1 MTLSPGYGER
11 FREDASR
18 FDQGT
23 ADSMIHVPMAVAAM
37 EQIAAWGVAE
47 IAGSI
52 EPLVDRIAAEAEER
66 GWKVPPKRHRA
77 PHFIRSEENTSELQ
91 SLMLI
96 SYAVVCLKK
105 KKIRKTME
113 QHKLKSKTDNE

>member
-1 MTLSPGYGER
+1 ML
-11 FREDASR
+11 
-18 FDQGT
+18 
-23 ADSMIHVPMAVAAM
+23 HVPLAVAAM

-77 PHFIRSEENTSELQ
+77 PHFIGLNLGAPPAADLADRLAAAGVPVRLRDGRVRVSPHLFNDQLGRAAFRERGGQ
-91 SLMLI
+91 YVYI
-96 SYAVVCLKK
+96 S
-105 KKIRKTME
+105 
-113 QHKLKSKTDNE
+113 

>member
-52 EPLVDRIAAEAEER
+52 EPLVDRIAAAAEES
-66 GWKVPPKRHRA
+66 GWKVPPKRHPA
-77 PHFIRSEENTSELQ
+77 PNFIGTDPGAPPAAHLADQFPADVVPLSLRSVLTTACTALFTSLD
-91 SLMLI
+91 
-96 SYAVVCLKK
+96 A
-105 KKIRKTME
+105 
-113 QHKLKSKTDNE
+113 